1 MKTRPKPKSSRRR
14 PSAKAQPAPKRRI
27 RPSRRRTTGSREGL
41 SRAHLD
47 KLRLLQAQLQEAQET
62 LEAIRTGEVDAVVV
76 TGAKGSQ
83 VYSLAGAEQPYRV
96 YVEQMKEGA
105 VTISAEGVI
114 LYCNS
119 RFAEM
124 IGQPLERVISSALLH
139 YLSSEAWIE
148 IARVFRDGMQSV
160 KHESELRCTGHR
172 VLPVNLTAS
181 RLPLE
186 GQDVMCLVV
195 TDLMMQKEQA
205 ELQLAK
211 EVAEKANVAKDAFLA
226 ALSHELRTPLTPVLL
241 SVGALEND
249 RSFSAPLRQQFSM
262 MRRNVELEARLID
275 DLLDLTR
282 IARGKLALQTGDVDF
297 RDVLS
302 LAIDICRPEID
313 AKQQRFEVKVSAT
326 ETKTIGDGVRLQQAI
341 WNLIRNAS
349 KFTPPGGSLSV
360 HMSNPAPGAL
370 AVTVRDT
377 GVGFDP
383 KSSAKLFEAFEQGGK
398 HITRRFGGLGLGLAI
413 TKSIVDAHGGR
424 VWAVSAGADRGA
436 TFTLEVPLKPCT
448 GQECPDVREPAA
460 APGQESGLRILF
472 VEDHRD
478 TRLSMEML
486 LRRQNHSVAAASTA
500 QEALELASREKFDV
514 VLSDLGL
521 PDMSGIELMQQL
533 RDRFGLR
540 GVALTGFGMEE
551 DVVRSRAAGFTHHI
565 TKPIRLDQL
574 RRVLRDFVASS
585 AVDGVNGANANG
597 SGANGSDG
605 SNGANG
611 QREKDKGPAPS
622 ERVTQ
627 SHSPRGA

>member
-1 MKTRPKPKSSRRR
+1 MKTRSHSKSVRR
-14 PSAKAQPAPKRRI
+14 PAPAKRQPASRKGRPAARGKGEAALAGLPK
-27 RPSRRRTTGSREGL
+27 
-41 SRAHLD
+41 AHAV
-47 KLRLLQAQLQEAQET
+47 KLRLLQQQLQEAQET
-62 LEAIRTGEVDAVVV
+62 LEAIRSGEVDAVVV

-105 VTISAEGVI
+105 VTVSAEGLI

-139 YLSSEAWIE
+139 YLSSSAWIE
-148 IARVFRDGMQSV
+148 LAKVFQEGAQSV
-160 KHESELRCTGHR
+160 KHESDLHCAGHR

-195 TDLMMQKEQA
+195 TDLTTQKEQS

-211 EVAEKANVAKDAFLA
+211 ELAEKANIAKDAFLA

-241 SVGALEND
+241 AVGSLEND
-249 RSFSAPLRQQFSM
+249 RSFSVSLRQQFSM
-262 MRRNVELEARLID
+262 VRRNVELEARLID

-282 IARGKLALQTGDVDF
+282 IARGKLELQTGDVDF
-297 RDVLS
+297 RDVLN
-302 LAIDICRPEID
+302 LAVDICKPEIE
-313 AKQQRFEVKVSAT
+313 AKQQRFEVKVDAA
-326 ETKTIGDGVRLQQAI
+326 ETKTLGDGVRLQQAI

-360 HMSNPAPGAL
+360 RMSNPASGAL
-370 AVTVRDT
+370 AVAVRDN

-383 KSSAKLFEAFEQGGK
+383 ASAPKLFEAFEQGGK

-424 VWAVSAGADRGA
+424 VWAISAGQDRGA
-436 TFTLEVPLKPCT
+436 TFTLELPLQPCT
-448 GQECPDVREPAA
+448 GKDHPNGNGTAAMPDKEN
-460 APGQESGLRILF
+460 GMRILF

-486 LRRQNHSVAAASTA
+486 LRRQNHSVSAASTA
-500 QEALELASREKFDV
+500 QEALDLAAREKFDV

-521 PDMSGIELMQQL
+521 PDMSGIELMRLL

-551 DVVRSRAAGFTHHI
+551 DVVRSREAGFSHHI
-565 TKPIRLDQL
+565 TKPLRLDQL
-574 RRVLRDFVASS
+574 RRVLRDFSPASGKDHRDHGAGAS
-585 AVDGVNGANANG
+585 NGVDGHA
-597 SGANGSDG
+597 S
-605 SNGANG
+605 
-611 QREKDKGPAPS
+611 
-622 ERVTQ
+622 
-627 SHSPRGA
+627 

>member
-1 MKTRPKPKSSRRR
+1 MKTSTKSKPMPRRAAPLKR
-14 PSAKAQPAPKRRI
+14 KPAPKQ
-27 RPSRRRTTGSREGL
+27 PASRGKAAAPAGL
-41 SRAHLD
+41 PKAHVM
-47 KLRLLQAQLQEAQET
+47 KLRLLQQQLQEAQET

-76 TGAKGSQ
+76 TGAKGSK

-105 VTISAEGVI
+105 VTVSAEGVI

-139 YLSSEAWIE
+139 YLSSESWIE
-148 IARVFRDGMQSV
+148 LAKVFQDDNCGV
-160 KHESELRCTGHR
+160 KHEADLHCIGHR

-195 TDLMMQKEQA
+195 TDLTMQKEQG

-211 EVAEKANVAKDAFLA
+211 ELAEKANVAKDAFLA
-226 ALSHELRTPLTPVLL
+226 ALGHELRTPLTPVLL
-241 SVGALEND
+241 AVGALEND
-249 RSFSAPLRQQFSM
+249 RNFPAALRQQFSM

-282 IARGKLALQTGDVDF
+282 IARGKLELQTGDVDF
-297 RDVLS
+297 RDVLT
-302 LAIDICRPEID
+302 LAIDICRPESEAKRQRLEVKID
-313 AKQQRFEVKVSAT
+313 AA
-326 ETKTIGDGVRLQQAI
+326 ETKTVGDAVRLQQAI

-349 KFTPPGGSLSV
+349 KFTPPSGTITV
-360 HMSNPAPGAL
+360 HMSNPAAGAL
-370 AVTVRDT
+370 ALTVKDN

-383 KSSAKLFEAFEQGGK
+383 RSAPKLFDAFEQGGK

-424 VWAVSAGADRGA
+424 VWAISAGSDRGA
-436 TFTLEVPLKPCT
+436 TFTLELPLTPGT
-448 GQECPDVREPAA
+448 AREFPNGNGTAA
-460 APGQESGLRILF
+460 TPEKDHGMRILF

-486 LRRQNHSVAAASTA
+486 LRRQNHTVSSASTA
-500 QEALELASREKFDV
+500 QEALDLAAREKFDV

-521 PDMSGIELMQQL
+521 PDMSGIDLMRML

-551 DVVRSRAAGFTHHI
+551 DVARSREAGFTHHI
-565 TKPIRLDQL
+565 TKPLRLDQL
-574 RRVLRDFVASS
+574 RRVLRDF
-585 AVDGVNGANANG
+585 GKLGGNGSNGDHAANG
-597 SGANGSDG
+597 SNGSDG
-605 SNGANG
+605 HAG
-611 QREKDKGPAPS
+611 
-622 ERVTQ
+622 
-627 SHSPRGA
+627 